1 MQKKKRES
9 DSIKVPKVVIYI
21 IFCILY
27 IVLTAGLAYIS
38 FLNYE
43 PSNVKS
49 GEKSIFDILID
60 ELGNTITIT
69 SGVACLFADM
79 FAEKG
84 QTISVWTKRIIA
96 VSVFL
101 LFNFCRCANAIGLSI
116 NQFSVII
123 FVFYGIVLFLVIIT
137 IPRSVVFKDTNNIGL
152 KAALGKI
159 KNQNILSIQLFEVT
173 ESKEGEYTT
182 YNFKYIDGLCQYNN
196 DINGMLSASY
206 RLRSEDIAAM
216 MLVLVGY
223 QRLIESG
230 DVVER
235 ATLLSSIQQNKE
247 KLLDRLKQIQSVDQV
262 SKEDCCMARLV
273 ILYITIE
280 NMLKD
285 SGSAGIEA
293 PNGILGL
300 DDNEIE
306 NRLFTLFR
314 TGILGALFLGK
325 NDIYTFNYWKNG
337 LKTGRKYC
345 AFQLDGL
352 EKSPPYICMI
362 VLKERQN
369 SIISMDI
376 VQAIHK
382 IEKNLFDKMDS
393 IRGMGI

>member
-1 MQKKKRES
+1 MQKKKQES
-9 DSIKVPKVVIYI
+9 DSIKIPKIFIYI

-27 IVLTAGLAYIS
+27 IILTVGLTYIS
-38 FLNYE
+38 FLYYK
-43 PSNVKS
+43 PSNVEL
-49 GEKSIFDILID
+49 GEKSIFDILVE

-69 SGVACLFADM
+69 SGVACLFADL

-84 QTISVWTKRIIA
+84 KMISVWTKRVIA

-123 FVFYGIVLFLVIIT
+123 FIFYGITLFLVIIT
-137 IPRSVVFKDTNNIGL
+137 IPRSAALINANGLGL
-152 KAALGKI
+152 KFALGKI
-159 KNQNILSIQLFEVT
+159 RNQNILSVQLFEVT

-182 YNFKYIDGLCQYNN
+182 YNFKYIDGLCQYSN
-196 DINGMLSASY
+196 DVNGMLSASY

-235 ATLLSSIQQNKE
+235 ETLLNSIEQNKE
-247 KLLDRLKQIQSVDQV
+247 KILERLRQIKSVDQV
-262 SKEDCCMARLV
+262 SKDDCCMARLV

-293 PNGILGL
+293 PDGILGL
-300 DDNEIE
+300 EDNEIE

-325 NDIYTFNYWKNG
+325 NDIYTFDYWKNG
-337 LKTGRKYC
+337 LKAGRKYC
-345 AFQLDGL
+345 AFQLESL
-352 EKSPPYICMI
+352 EKSPPLICMI

-369 SIISMDI
+369 SIISRDI

-382 IEKNLFDKMDS
+382 IEKNLSEKIDCLK
-393 IRGMGI
+393 GMGV